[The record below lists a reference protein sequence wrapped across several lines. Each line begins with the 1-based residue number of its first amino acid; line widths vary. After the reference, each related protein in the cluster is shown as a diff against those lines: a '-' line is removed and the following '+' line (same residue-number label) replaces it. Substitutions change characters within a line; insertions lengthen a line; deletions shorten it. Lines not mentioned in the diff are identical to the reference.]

1 MASLKANT
9 RMALFD
15 KWGKKAEAALVPSQV
30 LPTILE
36 ALTVE
41 GYRPERNNEIRIVFK
56 NEGFY
61 HCFYYRE
68 DDPEFLLVRASFER
82 AAFGDVH
89 EEFLYKA
96 CSRTDFDQKVSK
108 AYIDDE
114 GDIVFSVETFLMP
127 GTPIGKLALRMNDAL
142 ASTISFF
149 SRTLRELVAQA
160 SGEDSEESTA
170 PQLGGS
176 SDLPN

>member
-1 MASLKANT
+1 M
-9 RMALFD
+9 
-15 KWGKKAEAALVPSQV
+15 
-30 LPTILE
+30 
-36 ALTVE
+36 
-41 GYRPERNNEIRIVFK
+41 
-56 NEGFY
+56 
-61 HCFYYRE
+61 
-68 DDPEFLLVRASFER
+68 RASFER